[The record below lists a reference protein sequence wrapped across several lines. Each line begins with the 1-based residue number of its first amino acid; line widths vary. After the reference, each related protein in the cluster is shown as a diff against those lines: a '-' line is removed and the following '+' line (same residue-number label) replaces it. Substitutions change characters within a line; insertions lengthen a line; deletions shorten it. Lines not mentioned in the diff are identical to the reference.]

1 MSTDFAQS
9 QFLLLVTLSGGL
21 LLFGITW
28 FAWHRVANRRE
39 TERRIEAARVRSGH
53 VPLEIP
59 TVRGSISPSSASST
73 SAEGSPD
80 TLPEWFIQG
89 KGEHAIV
96 DEHPR
101 IRVRYLDPQGR
112 KAECVMQVD
121 HLDAQKKYIL
131 GHGEMP
137 GDVHRIPLHKIT
149 GARIA
154 ESGQRFNVDTW
165 VEAVRVARRRRGQA

>member
-1 MSTDFAQS
+1 MGIDMAQWQFFAALLTGV
-9 QFLLLVTLSGGL
+9 LLLLAVM
-21 LLFGITW
+21 W
-28 FAWHRVANRRE
+28 AWRRVAGRRE
-39 TERRIEAARVRSGH
+39 SQRRIEAARVRSGH

-59 TVRGSISPSSASST
+59 TVRGSLGPSDDSV
-73 SAEGSPD
+73 PD

-101 IRVRYLDPQGR
+101 IRVRYVDAHD
-112 KAECVMQVD
+112 KKIECVIQVD
-121 HLDAQKKYIL
+121 HLDLQRKIIA
-131 GHGEMP
+131 GHGDMP
-137 GDVHRIPLHKIT
+137 GDARRVPLHRIHS
-149 GARIA
+149 ARIA